1 MSDSPTPLDIF
12 FTQYELE
19 GKYRYNKNTP
29 ITKEFRKLRKAYHWK
44 GRVLSRKRQQYREA
58 IVDQFNSAYGTDV
71 HDLNAWR
78 HICQIIG
85 ISPVPETIT
94 DCKKAVKHVHIN
106 LVDLVDTKRTG
117 SSIKRFN
124 SEVAL
129 SNYTMST
136 EKIFPKLEARAGG
149 ILKFLLRNILNPS
162 SKRGFN
168 ARGLVGST

>member
-1 MSDSPTPLDIF
+1 MPDSPTPLDIF

-85 ISPVPETIT
+85 ISP
-94 DCKKAVKHVHIN
+94 AVKHVHIN

-117 SSIKRFN
+117 SPIKRFN

-136 EKIFPKLEARAGG
+136 EKIFPKLEARAG
-149 ILKFLLRNILNPS
+149 
-162 SKRGFN
+162 RGFN